1 MYRLSVCLLA
11 LLPLSLPA
19 ADTGVLPVGK
29 DGQPLNLDFET
40 GTLKDWTPTGDAFN
54 DQPVKGDTI
63 HPRRG
68 DMHSG
73 HQGQYWIG
81 TYERK
86 GDKPT
91 GTLTSVPFKVT
102 HPWASFLV
110 GGGPWPETCVELILV
125 PQNEVF
131 YRASGLEE
139 EDMKREVV
147 DLSKFVGKEIQ
158 IRLVDKHTGHWGH
171 LNFDDF
177 RFHQAKPDFP
187 PRPKREAPPPPDV
200 YKNAGLP
207 PEKAAAAMT
216 VPEGFNVTLFA
227 GEPDVMQPI
236 AFAID
241 DRGRLW
247 VAEAFMYPKRY
258 PSKGPLLPEAERKKG
273 DRIVIF
279 EDTDGDGKFDKKTT
293 FIEGLNLVSG
303 LEVGFGGVWVGAAPY
318 LMFIPNKDDKPG
330 EIQIL
335 LDGWDAVSD
344 THETLNTF
352 TWGPDGWLY
361 GCHGVFTRSMVGK
374 PGTPEKDRT
383 LLNCGVWRYHPTKHV
398 FEVFAEGTSNPWG
411 LDYNAQ
417 GEFFIEACVIP
428 HCFHMIQGGRYLRQA
443 GPHVNPYTYADIG
456 TIADHLH
463 YVGPNPHGGNN
474 RSDSAGGGHAHCGL
488 MCYLGGAW
496 PEQYKGQLFM
506 GNIHGKRINMDILHP
521 KGSGYVA
528 SHGKDFLLA
537 NDEWA
542 RFINLKYGP
551 DGNVYLIDWYDKQAC
566 HLPQPE
572 VWDRTNG
579 RIYKISYKGTKPLTG
594 IDLQKAS
601 DFELANYQL
610 YDNEWYARHARR
622 ILQERH
628 SGPNATAKE
637 KETDTVARRL
647 IEFTTNK
654 DPAKRLRALWA
665 LNAIGYVSE
674 LANETDAAVRAWA
687 IRLWVE
693 DAAVGNMAR
702 PLAIEPLV
710 RAAKDDPSPLV
721 RRTIASELQRLKPKA
736 RAEVL
741 AALLSHADDAGDFN
755 LPLMYWYALEPLA
768 GEDPRAALELAVYG
782 RVPTLVQFVAR
793 RIATTANKDENE
805 VLAAALG
812 RAAAEDRPEVALLML
827 RGMAE
832 GYTGRK
838 GVPAPTGW
846 DAVADK
852 LAKLE
857 SAEARS
863 LATGISITFGDQRA
877 FAAMRK
883 VLADTKAPLP
893 DRQHALAALIGGR
906 DKDLAPI
913 LLKLV
918 AEPALRG
925 AAIRALA
932 GFDDPK
938 TPAVVL
944 ADWKSYSADERR
956 DVLNTLVSRPAY
968 ADALLDAIGDKRI
981 EPTQVSADIVRAMR
995 NLKNDQLA
1003 AKITTVWGTIRDTP
1017 ADRRKL
1023 IAQWKNKLFVNQTG
1037 DLMLGRA
1044 IFAKTCQN
1052 CHTLYGVGGKIGP
1065 DITGSNRNNLDYIV
1079 ENVFDPSA
1087 VIPKEYAQ
1095 TVLNLQNG
1103 RTITG
1108 IIKGENGNAYTVQ
1121 TPNEVLVIN
1130 KGDVDELKPSNVS
1143 MMPDDQLNPFS
1154 EKEVRALFAYLRH
1167 NEQVPMLATEE
1178 NAKEFFNGKDLTG
1191 WHGDPKLWSVENGEI
1206 VGKTTGLKKN
1216 EFLMSTLAAENFRL
1230 SLKVKL
1236 VPNAGNSGVQFRSE
1250 GLPDGEMK
1258 GPQADIGV
1266 GWWGKLYEENGRA
1279 ILENAGGEK
1288 FVKVDDWNDYLIEAV
1303 DGNVKLTINGHVC
1316 CDRKNDEKLSRRGIF
1331 GLQLHAGGAQEVR
1344 YKEMKLEVLPK
1355 K

>member
-1 MYRLSVCLLA
+1 
-11 LLPLSLPA
+11 
-19 ADTGVLPVGK
+19 
-29 DGQPLNLDFET
+29 
-40 GTLKDWTPTGDAFN
+40 
-54 DQPVKGDTI
+54 
-63 HPRRG
+63 
-68 DMHSG
+68 
-73 HQGQYWIG
+73 
-81 TYERK
+81 
-86 GDKPT
+86 
-91 GTLTSVPFKVT
+91 
-102 HPWASFLV
+102 
-110 GGGPWPETCVELILV
+110 
-125 PQNEVF
+125 
-131 YRASGLEE
+131 
-139 EDMKREVV
+139 
-147 DLSKFVGKEIQ
+147 
-158 IRLVDKHTGHWGH
+158 
-171 LNFDDF
+171 
-177 RFHQAKPDFP
+177 
-187 PRPKREAPPPPDV
+187 
-200 YKNAGLP
+200 
-207 PEKAAAAMT
+207 
-216 VPEGFNVTLFA
+216 
-227 GEPDVMQPI
+227 
-236 AFAID
+236 
-241 DRGRLW
+241 
-247 VAEAFMYPKRY
+247 MYPKRY

-303 LEVGFGGVWVGAAPY
+303 LEIGFGGVWVGAAPY

-330 EIQIL
+330 DIQIL

-411 LDYNAQ
+411 LDYNAH

-463 YVGPNPHGGNN
+463 YVGATPHGGNN

-506 GNIHGKRINMDILHP
+506 GNIHGKRINMDILHS

-579 RIYKISYKGTKPLTG
+579 RIYKISYKGTKPVTN
-594 IDLQKAS
+594 IDLQKCT
-601 DFELANYQL
+601 DEELVKYQL
-610 YDNEWYARHARR
+610 NDNEWYVRHARR
-622 ILQERH
+622 ILQER
-628 SGPNATAKE
+628 AAAKTLGAAVKGQLE
-637 KETDTVARRL
+637 QVA
-647 IEFTTNK
+647 K
-654 DPAKRLRALWA
+654 DPDPGRQLRGLWA
-665 LNAIGYVSE
+665 L
-674 LANETDAAVRAWA
+674 AVTGQLDTEFAQPFTWSNTPALRACA
-687 IRLWVE
+687 IRLLG
-693 DAAVGNMAR
+693 DAFLEADPDADVTALNASTYEKIVKI
-702 PLAIEPLV
+702 ALV
-710 RAAKDDPSPLV
+710 KTDGELDPVSRRA
-721 RRTIASELQRLKPKA
+721 IASMLQRTPIKVRKELLKP
-736 RAEVL
+736 
-741 AALLSHADDAGDFN
+741 LLELDADAGDHN
-755 LPLMYWYALEPLA
+755 LPLMYWYALEPVA
-768 GEDPRAALELAVYG
+768 AEDPKAALDLALNG
-782 RVPTLVQFVAR
+782 KIPMLVEFTAR
-793 RIATTANKDENE
+793 RIATNSGKGENE
-805 VLAAALG
+805 LLAAALAKAVG
-812 RAAAEDRPEVALLML
+812 QKDTSALLLL
-827 RGMAE
+827 RGMTE
-832 GYTGRK
+832 GYKGRK
-838 GVPAPTGW
+838 DVPAPTDW
-846 DAVADK
+846 DATADK
-852 LAKLE
+852 LAKLD
-857 SAEARS
+857 SPEARS
-863 LATGISITFGDQRA
+863 LTTGISITFGDPKA

-893 DRQHALAALIGGR
+893 DRQHALTALVGGR
-906 DKDLAPI
+906 DKELAPI

-932 GFDDPK
+932 GFNEPK

-944 ADWKSYSADERR
+944 ADWKNYSADERR

-981 EPTQVSADIVRAMR
+981 EPAQVSADIVRAMR
-995 NLKNDQLA
+995 NLKNDQVA
-1003 AKITTVWGTIRDTP
+1003 AKITKVWGTIRDTP
-1017 ADRRKL
+1017 ADRKKL

-1167 NEQVPMLATEE
+1167 NQQVPMLATAE

-1191 WHGDPKLWSVENGEI
+1191 WVGDPKLWSVENGEI

-1216 EFLMSTLAAENFRL
+1216 EFLMSTLAAENFKL
-1230 SLKVKL
+1230 AFKVKL
-1236 VPNAGNSGVQFRSE
+1236 VPNAGNSGMQFRSE
-1250 GLPDGEMK
+1250 GLPDGEMR

-1288 FVKVDDWNDYLIEAV
+1288 YVNVDNWNNYIVEAV

-1344 YKEMKLEVLPK
+1344 FKDMKLEVLPRK
-1355 K
+1355 